1 VRYQAALRPDFTDSL
16 DSSAFR
22 ETSSLN
28 AARSTGY
35 ANASEVAMIYA
46 ALDDATQAMAW
57 LEQAY
62 DERFNPGVL
71 LLPGFDPVRSD
82 PPFESLERRVGLGR

>member
-1 VRYQAALRPDFTDSL
+1 
-16 DSSAFR
+16 
-22 ETSSLN
+22 
-28 AARSTGY
+28 
-35 ANASEVAMIYA
+35 MIYA

-62 DERFNPGVL
+62 DERFNRGVL

-82 PPFESLERRVGLGR
+82 PRFESLERRVGLGR